1 MMPASSRDV
10 RRWVLAEKNAVV
22 DQGCQ
27 TDDTY
32 DPHPRMQLQMQLQS
46 PPILSAPPDLAD
58 ATVRPRRGAHAIF
71 RYRNRHASFP
81 CTMAM
86 VATMLAVVLAIDP
99 VVRAVVD
106 TGTRIAAL
114 RHAAHACHAC
124 HACPDVVP
132 PPILY
137 VPPQRMRMLMLMHAP
152 QQLVY
157 VPQQPMHVHVR
168 SHLAPDALDD
178 WTKHR
183 TLSAN
188 LGDGV
193 AMMVDQIVGIA
204 MFIGWSHAAP
214 HA

>member
-106 TGTRIAAL
+106 TGIRIAAL
-114 RHAAHACHAC
+114 RHMHAAHAC
-124 HACPDVVP
+124 ACPDVVT
-132 PPILY
+132 PPIVH
-137 VPPQRMRMLMLMHAP
+137 VPQQLMPVPVHMHAP
-152 QQLVY
+152 PSHGY
-157 VPQQPMHVHVR
+157 ARP
-168 SHLAPDALDD
+168 HLAPDVLDD
-178 WTKHR
+178 LTKHR
-183 TLSAN
+183 TMSAN

-204 MFIGWSHAAP
+204 MFIGWSHTHNA
-214 HA
+214 